1 MACFH
6 VNPSKLFTALAI
18 LNTSEINQ
26 NELTASA
33 SGFPVESNENCR
45 VVAVTAEK
53 KVATVLRFNKLLAAC
68 CCANRI
74 VGIPISPNVRLT

>member
-1 MACFH
+1 M
-6 VNPSKLFTALAI
+6 
-18 LNTSEINQ
+18 LNTSEMNQ

-33 SGFPVESNENCR
+33 VGVPTVSKENCR

-53 KVATVLRFNKLLAAC
+53 KVATVLRLSKLSAAC

-74 VGIPISPNVRLT
+74 VGIPSGSESEFVLN